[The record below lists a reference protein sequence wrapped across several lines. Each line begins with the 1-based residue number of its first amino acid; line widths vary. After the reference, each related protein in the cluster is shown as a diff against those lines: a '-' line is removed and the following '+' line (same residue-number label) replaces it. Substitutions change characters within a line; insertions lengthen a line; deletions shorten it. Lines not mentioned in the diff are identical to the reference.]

1 MRYVLL
7 LRGIN
12 VGGRNK
18 IVMADLRQAVADLG
32 YDNVETYINS
42 GNLFFD
48 STKSRGDIVADFQTF
63 FTERYPFVEQFAL
76 LDAQDYQAEID
87 QLPAWWQEELARKDV
102 LFFTEGLEK
111 QTMIDYIQS
120 LMLGDEIVFISAYA
134 IYWGKYSEDSYL
146 QTAYHKQ
153 LAKSP
158 FYKQVTIRNSKTFSA
173 ISNYLN
179 TKKILNVTD
188 L

>member
-18 IVMADLRQAVADLG
+18 IVMAELRQAVADLG
-32 YDNVETYINS
+32 YDKVETYINS

-48 STKSRGDIVADFQTF
+48 STKNRGDIVTEFQTF
-63 FTERYPFVEQFAL
+63 SQKDTPCGAICSTRRPRLSSRNRSASSLV
-76 LDAQDYQAEID
+76 
-87 QLPAWWQEELARKDV
+87 ARRIGEKGCS
-102 LFFTEGLEK
+102 LFTEGLDK
-111 QTMIDYIQS
+111 QAMVDYIQS
-120 LMLGDEIVFISAYA
+120 LHLGDEVLHLSEHA
-134 IYWGKYSEDSYL
+134 IYWGKYTEGSYL

-158 FYKQVTIRNSKTFSA
+158 FTNK
-173 ISNYLN
+173 
-179 TKKILNVTD
+179 
-188 L
+188 

>member
-18 IVMADLRQAVADLG
+18 IVMAELRQQILDLG
-32 YDNVETYINS
+32 YDQVETYINS

-48 STKSRGDIVADFQTF
+48 AKMKKEEIVADFHNF
-63 FTERYPFVEQFAL
+63 FASHYPFVEAFSL
-76 LDAQDYQAEID
+76 LSAEDYATEVA
-87 QLPAWWQEELARKDV
+87 QLPAWWQE
-102 LFFTEGLEK
+102 GLDK
-111 QTMIDYIQS
+111 QAMVDYIQS
-120 LMLGDEIVFISAYA
+120 LHLGDEVLHLSKHA
-134 IYWGKYSEDSYL
+134 IYWGKYSKSSYL

-158 FYKQVTIRNSKTFSA
+158 FYKQVTIRNGNTFSA
-173 ISNYLN
+173 LSNYL
-179 TKKILNVTD
+179 IP
-188 L
+188 